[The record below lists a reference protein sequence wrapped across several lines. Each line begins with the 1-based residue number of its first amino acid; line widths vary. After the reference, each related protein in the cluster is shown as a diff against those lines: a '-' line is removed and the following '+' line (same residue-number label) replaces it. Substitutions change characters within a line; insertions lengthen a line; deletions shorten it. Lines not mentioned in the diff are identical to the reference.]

1 MVATMAIISLLY
13 WRVSGWRHGVLWI
26 EGLLLSEFL
35 VFWVVQTYELWYV
48 TRRDAPPV
56 DTRTRGTEP
65 AGTGAPAR
73 A

>member
-26 EGLLLSEFL
+26 EALLLSEFL